1 MGGVQQPP
9 SVFAG
14 THLCFFQVFSAFL
27 RQKMFVFKLVPWVVH
42 VDDSGQLSF
51 VMLVFPCGQRWVK
64 QTFITR
70 I

>member
-14 THLCFFQVFSAFL
+14 IRLCIFGLFE
-27 RQKMFVFKLVPWVVH
+27 QKMFVFKLAPWVVH

-51 VMLVFPCGQRWVK
+51 AVLVLFCR
-64 QTFITR
+64 
-70 I
+70 

>member
-14 THLCFFQVFSAFL
+14 THLCFFGLFE
-27 RQKMFVFKLVPWVVH
+27 QKMLVFKLVPWVVH